1 MDEYYALIILNFIE
15 ENWSAFEQRAD
26 EAGEDLEKI
35 LEALKK
41 GDRGVLSKIIHK
53 VDF

>member
-1 MDEYYALIILNFIE
+1 MDEYYALIILNLLKKLVSI
-15 ENWSAFEQRAD
+15 EQRAD

-41 GDRGVLSKIIHK
+41 VTGAY
-53 VDF
+53 